1 MTALDPDFVGLLA
14 PPKKLTTAVND
25 KHGIPFARLLRLERL
40 CMEGKVDETELDAGV
55 AKSHML
61 SIHALVAVS
70 LWNLKTKT
78 LHRHVR
84 RCTEA
89 TTTCQHCQPE
99 GKSFEWIDPL
109 AILSLFLND
118 DDLFCGKILLSTS
131 MVPLIVSATSASR
144 CTARTILEGFHK

>member
-1 MTALDPDFVGLLA
+1 MAPSQDVGPQQREDRKYCWVRGSYSSSFPHNGQLSHICRCPDHTVCFLAMTC
-14 PPKKLTTAVND
+14 
-25 KHGIPFARLLRLERL
+25 H
-40 CMEGKVDETELDAGV
+40 

-61 SIHALVAVS
+61 SILHTLVAVS